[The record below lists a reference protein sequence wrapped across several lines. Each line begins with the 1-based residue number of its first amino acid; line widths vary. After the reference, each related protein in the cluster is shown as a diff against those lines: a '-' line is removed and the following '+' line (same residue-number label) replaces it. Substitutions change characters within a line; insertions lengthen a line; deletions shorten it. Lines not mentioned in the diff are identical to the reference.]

1 MWTRKELK
9 DKAKIAFKAN
19 YWKTVLVA
27 LLLAI
32 LVGGMSSFGSASS
45 FTNPAVVGPEGGN
58 TPSTVHIHT
67 GDGGADD
74 VDIVL
79 DDQNTTI
86 RTHNDEGHP
95 VVVDAP
101 SSTVFGIG
109 AVFVG
114 LSIFLIFL
122 VILAVALAVNAFI
135 LNPLEVGAQR
145 FMLRNLNQPSE
156 VKEVAH
162 AFDTNY
168 RETVKGMFIRDM
180 CTLAWG
186 LLFIVPGI
194 VKSYEYRMMPY
205 LYADD
210 PTMTKERAFAES
222 KQMMTGQKWNAFVL
236 DLSFLGW
243 NILSAL
249 TMGILGVFYVNPYQ
263 HQTNAALYE
272 KLRYG
277 LPAPAPAPAPGP
289 VPVQPGY
296 APYASPSQQ
305 PYDPFVQQPYA
316 PSVPQANVPSG
327 PQAYAPSGPQVYA
340 PASQPPV
347 PPFAAVD
354 APAPTWDE
362 PEPVDV
368 DPEIAPA
375 PAWVEPEPADVDP
388 EKIKADVANFLEL
401 DAEALEAPS
410 AEVAVAAEAPEVEAA
425 AEAVGAEAVEVEAV
439 VEAEIPE
446 AGSGVAEIEAAA
458 EAEGSEVE
466 AVAEVEADEMPSAP
480 YAPDAPEDPVAPDSA
495 EA

>member
-32 LVGGMSSFGSASS
+32 LVGGLSGAGSANS
-45 FTNPAVVGPEGGN
+45 FRSPAAFGPESSS

-67 GDGGADD
+67 GDGADD
-74 VDIVL
+74 IDIVL

-86 RTHNDEGHP
+86 RTHDAEGQP
-95 VVVDAP
+95 VVVDTP
-101 SSTVFGIG
+101 SSAVFGIG
-109 AVFVG
+109 AFFVG
-114 LSIFLIFL
+114 LSVFLICL
-122 VILAVALAVNAFI
+122 VILAVALAVNAFVI
-135 LNPLEVGAQR
+135 NPLEVGAQR

-168 RETVKGMFIRDM
+168 RETAKGLFIRDM
-180 CTLAWG
+180 CVIAWS

-194 VKSYEYRMMPY
+194 VKAYEYRMMPY

-249 TMGILGVFYVNPYQ
+249 TLGILGIFYVNPYQ

-296 APYASPSQQ
+296 TPYTPSA
-305 PYDPFVQQPYA
+305 QQPYA
-316 PSVPQANVPSG
+316 PSVQQPNASSA
-327 PQAYAPSGPQVYA
+327 PQAYAPSDPQVYA
-340 PASQPPV
+340 PASEPPI

-362 PEPVDV
+362 PEHVDV
-368 DPEIAPA
+368 DPET
-375 PAWVEPEPADVDP
+375 
-388 EKIKADVANFLEL
+388 IKANVAHFLEL
-401 DAEALEAPS
+401 DAEALGVP
-410 AEVAVAAEAPEVEAA
+410 AAEM
-425 AEAVGAEAVEVEAV
+425 
-439 VEAEIPE
+439 
-446 AGSGVAEIEAAA
+446 AA
-458 EAEGSEVE
+458 EAETPEAFEVE
-466 AVAEVEADEMPSAP
+466 AVAEAETPEV
-480 YAPDAPEDPVAPDSA
+480 PDVAEDPVVSEAPEAPEASEAAGDPVAPDSA

>member
-45 FTNPAVVGPEGGN
+45 FTNPAALGPEGGN

-74 VDIVL
+74 IDIVL

-101 SSTVFGIG
+101 SSTAFGIG

-114 LSIFLIFL
+114 LSVFLIFL
-122 VILAVALAVNAFI
+122 VILAVALAVAAFV

-296 APYASPSQQ
+296 APYAPPSQQ
-305 PYDPFVQQPYA
+305 PYDPLVQQPYDSSAQQPYA
-316 PSVPQANVPSG
+316 PSAPQAN
-327 PQAYAPSGPQVYA
+327 APSGPQVYA
-340 PASQPPV
+340 PASQPPI

-354 APAPTWDE
+354 APAPIWDE

-368 DPEIAPA
+368 DPE
-375 PAWVEPEPADVDP
+375 
-388 EKIKADVANFLEL
+388 KIKANVANFLDL
-401 DAEALEAPS
+401 DAEALETPAVEAGVAAEVS
-410 AEVAVAAEAPEVEAA
+410 EFEAAAEAEVATAEAAAEADTPEVEAA
-425 AEAVGAEAVEVEAV
+425 

-446 AGSGVAEIEAAA
+446 AGSEVVDLEVAA
-458 EAEGSEVE
+458 EAEVLTAEVAGAAERSEVE
-466 AVAEVEADEMPSAP
+466 AAMEAEALEE
-480 YAPDAPEDPVAPDSA
+480 PDAAGDPVAPDSA

>member
-58 TPSTVHIHT
+58 APSTVHIHT

-74 VDIVL
+74 IDIVL

-86 RTHNDEGHP
+86 RTHDDEGRP

-101 SSTVFGIG
+101 SSTVYGIG

-180 CTLAWG
+180 CVLAWS

-305 PYDPFVQQPYA
+305 PSNPSAQQPYA
-316 PSVPQANVPSG
+316 PSAQQPYAPSAPQANAPSG

-340 PASQPPV
+340 PASQPPI

-368 DPEIAPA
+368 DPE
-375 PAWVEPEPADVDP
+375 
-388 EKIKADVANFLEL
+388 KIKANVANFLEL
-401 DAEALEAPS
+401 DAEAAEAPAVEAVAATEAPEFEAAAAAEAS
-410 AEVAVAAEAPEVEAA
+410 EAEFAAEAALAEAGSGVAEAEVAALAEAPEVEAA
-425 AEAVGAEAVEVEAV
+425 AEAEALE
-439 VEAEIPE
+439 
-446 AGSGVAEIEAAA
+446 
-458 EAEGSEVE
+458 
-466 AVAEVEADEMPSAP
+466 
-480 YAPDAPEDPVAPDSA
+480 APDAAEDPVAPDSA